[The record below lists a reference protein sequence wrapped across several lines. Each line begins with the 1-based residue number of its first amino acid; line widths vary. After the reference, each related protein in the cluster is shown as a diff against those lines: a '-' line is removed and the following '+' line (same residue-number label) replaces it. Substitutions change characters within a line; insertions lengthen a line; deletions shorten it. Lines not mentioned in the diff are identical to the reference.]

1 MTSRS
6 VQSKQFS
13 NNKVVTTIAKHD
25 FVFQA
30 ETSRE
35 IHALC
40 CSAKPLST
48 FIARDAIK
56 ESREACGSHGYLKG
70 KIRLI

>member
-6 VQSKQFS
+6 VQSKQCS
-13 NNKVVTTIAKHD
+13 NSNVVTTTAKHD

-30 ETSRE
+30 ETGRE

-48 FIARDAIK
+48 FITRDGIK
-56 ESREACGSHGYLKG
+56 ESREACGSYGYLKG